1 MILWIIL
8 FVLLAATLLGN
19 ILGKLQPWS
28 WGLVTLVMLAI
39 LVFGNT
45 AIR

>member
-19 ILGKLQPWS
+19 ILGKLQPWA
-28 WGLVTLVMLAI
+28 WGLVTLVILAI
-39 LVFGNT
+39 LVFGGPS
-45 AIR
+45 IR